1 MRSEDPRLTELRSL
15 GARIGTGIYLGP
27 EVYFEKDFAE
37 LLTIEDDVVLSQG
50 ATVLLHDSS
59 LNNLV
64 GAPIRFGAVTLRRR
78 CYIGAN
84 SLVMGGVTVGA
95 GALVGAAALVNV
107 DVPDG
112 AVVYGVP
119 ARVTGTVAELVERS
133 AADERSDR
141 FFSVDGA
148 AWRDRSLADDAT
160 LGEDIAAA
168 FAEWRAHRSAA
179 PRDDSSVPARSSE
192 RGGTGSETP

>member
-1 MRSEDPRLTELRSL
+1 MRDEDPRLTRLRDL
-15 GARIGTGIYLGP
+15 GARIGDRIYLGP
-27 EVYFEKDFAE
+27 EVYFEYDFAE

-84 SLVMGGVTVGA
+84 SLVMGGVDVGE
-95 GALVGAAALVNV
+95 GALVGAASLVNA
-107 DVPDG
+107 DVPAG
-112 AVVYGVP
+112 MVVYGTP
-119 ARVTGTVAELVERS
+119 ARVTGSVEDLVVRTAELP
-133 AADERSDR
+133 RSDR
-141 FFSVDGA
+141 WFTVDGA
-148 AWRDRSLADDAT
+148 AWRDRGPEGDVQ

-168 FAEWRAHRSAA
+168 FARWRAT
-179 PRDDSSVPARSSE
+179 RD
-192 RGGTGSETP
+192 GGVSDPGAS